1 MLKFITNNWKLKL
14 ISLGIAVALWS
25 FVVGQESAEI
35 TVRMPV
41 VMTGLPADMVV
52 ANQVANEVE
61 LRLYGPQSLVR
72 QAANRPAAKQLN
84 LAGMGTGEHIFQVLP
99 EELNLPPGTE
109 VLRISPARLKVVLA
123 KRFSRTAAVRP
134 VIKGNPEHG
143 FEVAE
148 VTFAP
153 PEVTV
158 SGIKQEITD
167 LDWIWTVPLEVTGL
181 TKTTT
186 LKANLRPPD
195 GRSIRLSPTTVQATI
210 TIRPRPAKVPAPA
223 KAPAPETKAAP
234 ETPPAPETPGPSKAP
249 QAPET
254 PEASQAPPAP
264 AAGTTGP

>member
-52 ANQVANEVE
+52 ANEVANEVE

-72 QAANRPAAKQLN
+72 QTASRPAAKRLN

-99 EELNLPPGTE
+99 EELNLPPGVE

-123 KRFSRTAAVRP
+123 RRFSRKAAVRP
-134 VIKGNPEHG
+134 VIKGNPEPA

-148 VTFAP
+148 VTFDP

-210 TIRPRPAKVPAPA
+210 AVRPRPAKAPA
-223 KAPAPETKAAP
+223 KAPATAPETK
-234 ETPPAPETPGPSKAP
+234 TAPETPGPAKAP
-249 QAPET
+249 EAPEA
-254 PEASQAPPAP
+254 PEASEAPPTP
-264 AAGTTGP
+264 ASGATGP